1 MARRTKIVATLG
13 PATDEP
19 GVLERVLRAGVDVV
33 RLNFSHGDAETHR
46 WRAESVRSIS
56 RDIGRHV
63 AVLVDLQGPKIRIAG
78 FRDNAKINLKAGM
91 RFDLDVHFPADQGDE
106 QQVGCHYAEL
116 PRDVATGDVLL
127 LDDGR
132 IVLGVEGIEGG
143 RVICRVVI
151 GGELSGYKGINKQG
165 GGLSAAALT
174 DKDRADIKTA
184 AEMDAD
190 FLAVS
195 FPRTADD
202 IKEARV
208 LLRAAGGDAGIV
220 AKIERC
226 EALAAGVIEAIVDAS
241 DAIMVA
247 RGDLGVE
254 IGDARLPWVQ
264 KDLIK
269 LARQRDRAVI
279 TATQMMESMIQ
290 NPMPT
295 RAEVFDVANA
305 VIDGTDAVM
314 LSAETASGKYP
325 DKAVESM
332 HRVCLQAETNPV
344 LQHSHHRIDETFGRV
359 DEAIAMAAMYV
370 ANHLP
375 VKAIGALTE
384 TGSTA
389 LWMSRITSGI
399 PIYALT
405 RHEKTCRKVTLYKGV
420 YPMSFNPPA
429 GGDDAELHRQMM
441 DEFVR
446 RDLMKKGDL
455 IVLTKGDTCGVRG
468 STNAMKIVRVGD
480 V

>member
-1 MARRTKIVATLG
+1 MSRRTKIVATLG

-33 RLNFSHGDAETHR
+33 RLNFSHGDVDTHK
-46 WRAESVRSIS
+46 WRAECVRNLSKE
-56 RDIGRHV
+56 IGRHV
-63 AVLVDLQGPKIRIAG
+63 AILADLQGPKIRIARFKDDG
-78 FRDNAKINLKAGM
+78 KIRLAVGA
-91 RFDLDVHFPADQGDE
+91 RFDLDVHFSPDQGDDH
-106 QQVGCHYAEL
+106 QVGCHYADL
-116 PRDVATGDVLL
+116 PRDVAPSDVLL

-132 IVLGVEGIEGG
+132 IVLEVVSIEGG
-143 RVICRVVI
+143 RVSCKVVI
-151 GGELSGYKGINKQG
+151 GGELSSYKGINKQG

-174 DKDRADIKTA
+174 DKDRSDIKTA
-184 AEMDAD
+184 AEIDAD

-220 AKIERC
+220 AKIERS
-226 EALAAGVIEAIVDAS
+226 EALEPGVIEAIIDAS

-269 LARQRDRAVI
+269 MARSRDRAVI
-279 TATQMMESMIQ
+279 TATQMMESMIL

-314 LSAETASGKYP
+314 LSAETASGQFP

-332 HRVCLQAETNPV
+332 HRVCLQAETHPI
-344 LQHSHHRIDETFGRV
+344 LQHSHHRIDETFDRV

-384 TGSTA
+384 TGYTP
-389 LWMSRITSGI
+389 LWMSRISSGI
-399 PIYALT
+399 PIYAMT
-405 RHEKTCRKVTLYKGV
+405 RHEKTCRKVTLYRGV
-420 YPMSFNPPA
+420 YPMSFDAPGDVDEA
-429 GGDDAELHRQMM
+429 GLHRLII
-441 DEFVR
+441 DEFVKR
-446 RDLMKKGDL
+446 NLLKKGDL
-455 IVLTKGDTCGVRG
+455 VVLTKGDTCGVRG
-468 STNAMKIVRVGD
+468 STNAMKIAKVGE
-480 V
+480 